1 MTGRTGGS
9 SAPRPGGP
17 TVGQVLV
24 VALLIVL
31 VLVIAYLAGIVPVVV
46 LVVASFITV
55 NLLIGWLLYRNT
67 HDR

>member
-1 MTGRTGGS
+1 
-9 SAPRPGGP
+9 
-17 TVGQVLV
+17 
-24 VALLIVL
+24 
-31 VLVIAYLAGIVPVVV
+31 VIAYLAGIVPVVV

>member
-1 MTGRTGGS
+1 M
-9 SAPRPGGP
+9 PRPGGV

-24 VALLIVL
+24 GALLIVL